1 MLRRETKP
9 EKIKMTAARAS
20 STFARAGDNRLW
32 DALRARRRE
41 IALEQGVPPYV
52 EFQDATLTE
61 MVEERPQT
69 IAQLAHITGVG
80 SRQRAAS
87 AQDYLEII
95 LAHAYDDDDSA
106 PAIDTAIETLQL
118 FRLGLSVPA
127 SAARRGLKENTIYNH
142 LTHAVARGEVE
153 LREVVAL
160 SDEELSAIRDAL
172 RAHDGAALKPVF
184 ESLGGRYSYEV
195 LRCVRA
201 DNDHIRTLTNS

>member
-52 EFQDATLTE
+52 VFHDATLTE
-61 MVEERPQT
+61 MVEVRPQT
-69 IAQLAHITGVG
+69 NDQLAHSSAVG
-80 SRQRAAS
+80 SRKLDAYGE
-87 AQDYLEII
+87 DFLEII
-95 LAHAYDDDDSA
+95 LAHANDDDDSA
-106 PAIDTAIETLQL
+106 PAIDTAFEPLQL

-127 SAARRGLKENTIYNH
+127 IAARRGLKENTIYKH
-142 LTHAVARGEVE
+142 LTHAVARGVVE

-160 SDEELSAIRDAL
+160 SEEELSAIRDAL